1 MTSLT
6 RVNLRRVAAAVAIV
20 WAGLVGAQ
28 TPPVDDDDD
37 GFTIAPIIQ
46 ALQNETVRPNVS
58 VAFEPALVVEAQPT
72 WFTVRVTNPAVL
84 APMRNVRFSQT
95 LPTSANGAVVI
106 FESSPEAGVSPATCT
121 GTLETITKNQFG
133 QSALPHVF
141 KLTGG
146 VIPPQTT
153 CTYRVRVA
161 AGIIGGGNPQPT
173 WPVQGFTVLADNAV
187 TTIAPTASI
196 TATASIAYTVTL
208 TMSPGPYIAGQPIKL
223 VATANAAAGTVKS
236 MTFVYGGVTL
246 TGETGTGLTRTVTVP
261 NPQRGKLPS
270 IIVYVDATAGLSSA
284 YISDLGAYINE
295 FNAAL
300 YVDQYYLFDGK
311 LTVALRLR
319 IDHPDWSSL
328 NSSVRLCQ
336 GQLGGDCTLFP
347 NPVAYGFQSDDTFT
361 KELIG
366 SVILLPGP
374 QSLYVVIGDPANPRA
389 ITNAVVVTG
398 PAVNTTPTAP
408 TPVAGDTPHVT
419 NPDAGT
425 LPGSLSVSKDGAAT
439 YSVPIDVPPGT
450 AGLKPNLSLNYTS
463 QGTNGLLGLGWS
475 LGGMSSIHRC
485 GKTIAQDNINERIS
499 FSPTDRLCLD
509 GQRLVLVNGTGPNDD
524 ASYWS
529 NSAEY
534 RIEIDSFS
542 RIRAQGTSLAT
553 RSFKVEAKDGRIMTY
568 GDATV
573 SSTSVVQAVV
583 LPVQNGVGG
592 IQPTAKGAPLSWA
605 ISNIRDRAN
614 NFVKFDYEQSTT
626 TGEHRPS
633 VVRYGG
639 NGLSAH
645 AAVQFTYE
653 SRDDAW
659 TRYVDE
665 ARNDL
670 RSRIAKITTYV
681 GTNLDTSLASATKV
695 RDYKLTYEK
704 SPTSGR
710 SLFNSVEACARN
722 PQSGADECL
731 PKTNFDWG
739 KPDAN
744 KSLGFVS
751 RGTWGGGPILTTTSN
766 LSGTTVAA
774 LHPDYFAILDFSN
787 DGRADILEKRV
798 ASPSRSYLEDAYTS
812 IYRDANSIVAGT
824 LSDRYRYFH
833 NNGAGFTQYLYK
845 IRTDGISTDEKFAVL
860 ATGDFNG
867 DGSSDLVVFTESQVA
882 KICVS
887 PLGQSAL
894 PANPTTPIT
903 FNCGSKLTGLGP
915 NNTQIDMP
923 FRNDVGSLPFVVDV
937 FGNGISSIYSQFDE
951 NLTDPTTGF
960 MGAAW
965 HCRATSQSSGAA
977 IAPAMTCVPD
987 SGISAG
993 IVGRADNQQAY
1004 IEDNPQ
1010 DWAYNHVSFQQMVDF
1025 AGTGKANDA
1034 RWTVPY
1040 LTRYAGDTGTNLLAG
1055 FSAEDLRDFP
1065 LLTLGSTRLPAYR
1078 WANLQPIVKVTDFV
1092 VPGAKTSGA
1101 IRDYKYPAY
1110 NVSNY
1115 ISVTPQPNTSS
1126 VAPNKGGT
1134 PYKFDKPSKSAG
1146 VAVDFNGSGYS
1157 GLVFGFIEL
1166 RNTVGVGPSY
1176 NENKT
1181 ELTVC
1186 NSAGRSLDCRVRKK
1200 YSGREYRRVDAVGQF
1215 SGDGHPTIVMEKLSF
1230 PANGA
1235 YPISTG
1241 LVEMCRI
1248 AGDDTTGGAGNND
1261 NNMLCE
1267 ATTSPTWLFRGR
1279 NAVSANATSPRD
1291 VALYADVLGT
1301 GRMQIVFYRGGA
1313 LVNGAWVEEGVW
1325 EIFEPLDRA
1334 ITGQALDRI
1343 HRVTNGVGHVS
1354 SVEYVDG
1361 VASGTVTRST
1371 GSTNYPV
1378 QPTSGVGKIV
1388 KRLSVGNGVS
1398 SPRSVR
1404 YDYKDQAND
1413 ISGRGSL
1420 GFREVISTDEQSS
1433 IVTTNTYFQEFPLTG
1448 MMQSSV
1454 VKYGAVEISNTQSR
1468 YSVKEIAQANGAK
1481 TLFPFM
1487 AGSTATMKDL
1497 DGSAKGSVVTSG
1509 DATADVQYDNWGNM
1523 ISSKVVASGS
1533 GADANYSSTT
1543 RTTNTFLAADT
1554 VNWLV
1559 GLVDRSS
1566 VTKQHTTDAT
1576 AITRVVAYTYEPNF
1590 TGRVQTE
1597 TVQPDD
1603 GTLTQKVATTYSYN
1617 GFGMAI
1623 SKATTWRNLFT
1634 GADETASDKTTYDAN
1649 GRYPATRQNALNH
1662 SEAHG
1667 YDAGT
1672 GARASLTG
1680 PNNLTTT
1687 WTNDGFGRVN
1697 VEKRADGNETRQ
1709 YRKRCT
1715 AGCPTGAVT
1724 AEITESFNGAS
1735 RVSPPVVVYRDDAG
1749 RVLRTRTSGFDGT
1762 IIFADQRYDS
1772 RGRLAETDH
1781 PRFET
1786 ATAPAETASRQLYDD
1801 LDRVTTASVFDENG
1815 THNTTSVYAGFN
1827 VTMTN
1832 PKGQVR
1838 VDTSDATGK
1847 VVKVKDANDGITQFS
1862 YDAFG
1867 NLTQTI
1873 DPSGNVIKVEYDTLG
1888 RKKRLTDPNLGIIDY
1903 NVDARGLVWNQ
1914 VSPNQRTDGKS
1925 TRTEYDKLG
1934 RMTARIEPDLD
1945 SRWVYD
1951 TANKGIG
1958 QLAEA
1963 TGAPTSDI
1971 RHYRR
1976 SHAYDNLARPTIT
1989 SETLA
1994 DSNTYISKTDYDGV
2008 GRIGTQTYSNTYGKA
2023 TPKVYQSRYNAQGY
2037 LADIVSGNTVLWSI
2051 TQQDASLRNK
2061 QIRYGNGLIE
2071 TLLYDTKANRLKSA
2085 TLATAGGAN
2094 RLSEAYQYDSLAN
2107 VTQRVQNY
2115 DVGGF
2120 TESFTYDN
2128 LNRIKTS
2135 TIGQATQNFTYSA
2148 TGNIETKSGGTY
2160 TYPAQGAN
2168 AVRPHAVLTVS
2179 GIAGIT
2185 SGAAFGYDA
2194 NGNLISIPGTLT
2206 ANWTSFD
2213 MPARIT
2219 RTNSGSGSFMYG
2231 PEHQRIRQDKH
2242 DGSSTNYAGAQEVE
2256 FSNTGAL
2263 TIKTYMPHGI
2273 GVEIDRAASG
2283 AATATTE
2290 VNYVHQDRLGSPVAI
2305 TDAVGNVKE
2314 RMAYDA
2320 WGKRRTVDGAATPNN
2335 LDGITDNRGFTG
2347 HEMLDH
2353 LDLVHMNG
2361 RVYEPLLGRF
2371 LSADPILQD
2380 PMNGQSYNRYA
2391 YVLNNPTNLTDPTGF
2406 SPEGIPG
2413 CSVNNGQCQSQAIA
2427 QAIQQQQLAP
2437 IGDKAKATTK
2447 KDGKGN
2453 TQGNAKGGGD
2463 RGATIGPVHDQPTL
2477 LQSTVEN
2484 MKIQGGF
2491 GLLGA
2496 YVLEGASKFAGTT
2509 GITTNQGEP
2518 YDYVAN
2524 SMGCRSATCKDE
2536 ARTNVILTLTGFI
2549 GRPGQAA
2556 NAARTEAAAAN
2567 LSKPATVGTVKD
2579 VDIAAGITK
2588 PYQRPSG
2595 ATTQAQR
2602 NSVQGHPCVD
2612 CGKTTS
2618 RQFADHKE
2626 PLVKEYYRTGTID
2639 INRMRRLDSV
2649 QSQCPGCSNRQG
2661 GELSQL
2667 SKEIKKYLGL

>member
-1 MTSLT
+1 M
-6 RVNLRRVAAAVAIV
+6 VLRKLRLLAAVLCVAMLGGLSAAI
-20 WAGLVGAQ
+20 AQ
-28 TPPVDDDDD
+28 TPPVDDDD
-37 GFTIAPIIQ
+37 GFTIVPIIQ

-58 VAFEPALVVEAQPT
+58 VAFEPAFVVAAQPA
-72 WFTVRVTNPAVL
+72 WFTVRITNPAVL

-95 LPTSANGAVVI
+95 LPGNANGSVTI

-133 QSALPHVF
+133 QSVLPHVF

-153 CTYRVRVA
+153 CTYRVRVV
-161 AGIIGGGNPQPT
+161 AGIVGGGNPQPT
-173 WPVQGFTVLADNAV
+173 WPVQGFTVFADNAV

-261 NPQRGKLPS
+261 NPQRGKLPFIS
-270 IIVYVDATAGLSSA
+270 VYVDATAGLSSA
-284 YISDLGAYINE
+284 YISDLGGYINE

-300 YVDQYYLFDGK
+300 YVDQYFLFEGK

-347 NPVAYGFQSDDTFT
+347 NPIAYGFQSDDTFT

-366 SVILLPGP
+366 SAILLPGP

-398 PAVNTTPTAP
+398 PATNTTPSAP
-408 TPVAGDTPHVT
+408 TPVAGDTPHLT

-509 GQRLVLVNGTGPNDD
+509 GQRLVLVNGAGPNDD
-524 ASYWS
+524 PSYWS
-529 NSAEY
+529 DSAEY
-534 RIEIDSFS
+534 RTEIDSFS
-542 RIRAQGTSLAT
+542 RIRAQGTGLAN

-573 SSTSVVQAVV
+573 SPTSVVQAVIQ
-583 LPVQNGVGG
+583 PVQNGVGG

-614 NFVKFDYEQSTT
+614 NFVKFDYEQNTT
-626 TGEHRPS
+626 SGEHRPS

-639 NGLSAH
+639 NGLFAH

-681 GTNLDTSLASATKV
+681 GTNLDTSLTSATKV

-710 SLFNSVEACARN
+710 SLLNSVEACARN

-731 PKTNFDWG
+731 PKTSFDWG

-744 KSLGFVS
+744 KPTDFESKGYWLGA
-751 RGTWGGGPILTTTSN
+751 PKLTTYITSP
-766 LSGTTVAA
+766 SKASA
-774 LHPDYFAILDFSN
+774 MHPEYFAFVDFNN
-787 DGRADILEKRV
+787 DGRADALEKRDS
-798 ASPSRSYLEDAYTS
+798 SPGLPVGTSVSLVGIVEDANPNGRGGQRS
-812 IYRDANSIVAGT
+812 Q
-824 LSDRYRYFH
+824 YRYFH
-833 NNGAGFTQYLYK
+833 NNGTCFTQAQIQNNADCFTQYTYRL
-845 IRTDGISTDEKFAVL
+845 STGAAFVVM
-860 ATGDFNG
+860 ATGDFNA
-867 DGSSDLVVFTESQVA
+867 DGSPDLLVVEGSNVRVCASPVGQGLPLTTQTPIVFA
-882 KICVS
+882 CGS
-887 PLGQSAL
+887 PLPNTGIVNAVDRL
-894 PANPTTPIT
+894 PYVADIGGT
-903 FNCGSKLTGLGP
+903 
-915 NNTQIDMP
+915 
-923 FRNDVGSLPFVVDV
+923 
-937 FGNGISSIYSQFDE
+937 
-951 NLTDPTTGF
+951 
-960 MGAAW
+960 
-965 HCRATSQSSGAA
+965 
-977 IAPAMTCVPD
+977 
-987 SGISAG
+987 GISAFYG
-993 IVGRADNQQAY
+993 PYSYQVPVGATFCRVTNPASVAPGVPPEFTCELDANAPNTVLSGSDPVQSHPENAAY
-1004 IEDNPQ
+1004 D
-1010 DWAYNHVSFQQMVDF
+1010 HTSFQQMIDF
-1025 AGTGKANDA
+1025 AGTGKASDV
-1034 RWTVPY
+1034 RWSIPY
-1040 LTRYAGDTGTNLLAG
+1040 WTQLYDDGGQRVGGGQYFYRNTKPVVSVVTFKPIGATIDTGKIASFT
-1055 FSAEDLRDFP
+1055 
-1065 LLTLGSTRLPAYR
+1065 
-1078 WANLQPIVKVTDFV
+1078 
-1092 VPGAKTSGA
+1092 
-1101 IRDYKYPAY
+1101 YPAY
-1110 NVSNY
+1110 
-1115 ISVTPQPNTSS
+1115 SVTGG
-1126 VAPNKGGT
+1126 GGT
-1134 PYKFDKPSKSAG
+1134 LTPDLGAIPYIFHGPRYGANT
-1146 VAVDFNGSGYS
+1146 ADFNGSGYS
-1157 GLVFGFIEL
+1157 ATLFGFAQYTRIAL
-1166 RNTVGVGPSY
+1166 VTNGVTDLVPTFDP
-1176 NENKT
+1176 NKS
-1181 ELTVC
+1181 EFTVC
-1186 NSAGRSLDCRVRKK
+1186 NSTGRSLDCRVRKK
-1200 YSGREYRRVDAVGQF
+1200 LSGTNYRKVRAVGQF
-1215 SGDGHPTIVMEKLSF
+1215 AADGHPSVLAEPVT
-1230 PANGA
+1230 
-1235 YPISTG
+1235 YPPSAVAVASGITE
-1241 LVEMCRI
+1241 LCRI
-1248 AGDDTTGGAGNND
+1248 KGDDTTGV
-1261 NNMLCE
+1261 
-1267 ATTSPTWLFRGR
+1267 TSTNEDTNL
-1279 NAVSANATSPRD
+1279 VCDATSLPINMIASD
-1291 VALYADVLGT
+1291 KPGASYFYVDLLGT
-1301 GRMQIVFYRGGA
+1301 GRTQIVRYLRGGFI
-1313 LVNGAWVEEGVW
+1313 GETSTWQEDGRW
-1325 EIFEPLDRA
+1325 EIFAAIDRA

-1361 VASGTVTRST
+1361 VASGTVTRSA
-1371 GSTNYPV
+1371 GSTSYPV

-1413 ISGRGSL
+1413 IAGRGSL

-1433 IVTTNTYFQEFPLTG
+1433 IVTTNTYFQAFPLTG
-1448 MMQSSV
+1448 MMKSSV
-1454 VKYGAVEISNTQSR
+1454 VTYGAVEISNTQNR
-1468 YSVKEIAQANGAK
+1468 YDVKEIAQANGAK

-1497 DGSAKGSVVTSG
+1497 DGSAKGSVTTSG
-1509 DATADVQYDNWGNM
+1509 DTTTDVQYDNWGNM
-1523 ISSKVVASGS
+1523 TSSKVVASGS

-1543 RTTNTFLAADT
+1543 RTTNTFFAADT
-1554 VNWLV
+1554 ANWLV

-1576 AITRVVAYTYEPNF
+1576 AITRVVAYTYEQNG

-1603 GTLTQKVATTYSYN
+1603 GTLSQKLATTYSYN

-1623 SKATTWRNLFT
+1623 NKETTWRNLFT
-1634 GADETASDKTTYDAN
+1634 GKDETASDKTTYDAN
-1649 GRYPATRQNALNH
+1649 GRYPATRQNALDH
-1662 SEAHG
+1662 SEVHG

-1672 GARASLTG
+1672 GARKSLTG

-1697 VEKRADGNETRQ
+1697 VETRADGNETRQ

-1715 AGCPTGAVT
+1715 AGCPAGAAT

-1735 RVSPPVVVYRDDAG
+1735 RVTPPVVVYRDDAG
-1749 RVLRTRTSGFDGT
+1749 HVLRTRTAGFDGT
-1762 IIFADQRYDS
+1762 IIVADQRYDS

-1786 ATAPAETASRQLYDD
+1786 ATAETASRQLYDD

-1838 VDTSDATGK
+1838 VDTTDVTGK
-1847 VVKVKDANDGITQFS
+1847 VVKVKDADNGITQFS

-1867 NLTQTI
+1867 NLTQTT

-1903 NVDARGLVWNQ
+1903 SVDARGLVWSQ
-1914 VSPNQRTDGKS
+1914 VSPNQRADGKS

-1963 TGAPTSDI
+1963 TGGPTRDI

-1976 SHAYDNLARPTIT
+1976 SHVYDNLARPTIT

-1994 DSNTYISKTDYDGV
+1994 DNNTYISKIDYDGV

-2094 RLSEAYQYDSLAN
+2094 RLNEAYQYDSLAN

-2135 TIGQATQNFTYSA
+2135 TVAGRAPQSFTYSA
-2148 TGNIETKSGGTY
+2148 TGNIETKTDVGTY
-2160 TYPAQGAN
+2160 SYPAQGAA
-2168 AVRPHAVLTVS
+2168 AVRPHAVLSVS
-2179 GIAGIT
+2179 SIAG
-2185 SGAAFGYDA
+2185 GAAFGYDA
-2194 NGNLISIPGTLT
+2194 NGNLKTIPGTL
-2206 ANWTSFD
+2206 AVDWTSFD
-2213 MPARIT
+2213 MPTRIE
-2219 RTNSGSGSFMYG
+2219 RTINGVRTSGSFMYG

-2242 DGSSTNYAGAQEVE
+2242 DGNSTNYAGAQEVE

-2263 TIKTYMPHGI
+2263 TIKTYLPHGI

-2290 VNYVHQDRLGSPVAI
+2290 VNYVHHDRLGSPVAI
-2305 TDAVGNVKE
+2305 TDAAGNVKE

-2320 WGKRRTVDGAATPNN
+2320 WGKRRTIDGAATPNT

-2406 SPEGIPG
+2406 CASGNEGVGSRICGAINP
-2413 CSVNNGQCQSQAIA
+2413 SANGETYSRATNDKEAKSAQQLDSARRTVQNLGWKSAPSRPNDSAGNAQESAKQGGSSAPRVLTRGDVYQSLGAGVGNAIA
-2427 QAIQQQQLAP
+2427 NMAVGFANVMIA
-2437 IGDKAKATTK
+2437 IGDPH
-2447 KDGKGN
+2447 
-2453 TQGNAKGGGD
+2453 GNARLIEPVKPFTPVSNYFGHQGSEITGGLAAVY
-2463 RGATIGPVHDQPTL
+2463 GARA
-2477 LQSTVEN
+2477 
-2484 MKIQGGF
+2484 F
-2491 GLLGA
+2491 GVGLG
-2496 YVLEGASKFAGTT
+2496 SK
-2509 GITTNQGEP
+2509 
-2518 YDYVAN
+2518 V
-2524 SMGCRSATCKDE
+2524 
-2536 ARTNVILTLTGFI
+2536 
-2549 GRPGQAA
+2549 
-2556 NAARTEAAAAN
+2556 EAAAAKT
-2567 LSKPATVGTVKD
+2567 SAVSVDPALIRFSQSSVNGAD
-2579 VDIAAGITK
+2579 EIAASMRASGWKGAPIDVVRMRDGALTTFDNTRVLAASRAGIDTQAVVRSAGDAFPAARWTTK
-2588 PYQRPSG
+2588 SG
-2595 ATTQAQR
+2595 ATPATWGEAVAMRIQQQNR
-2602 NSVQGHPCVD
+2602 
-2612 CGKTTS
+2612 
-2618 RQFADHKE
+2618 
-2626 PLVKEYYRTGTID
+2626 LYRETYPNGSFVTGSP
-2639 INRMRRLDSV
+2639 R
-2649 QSQCPGCSNRQG
+2649 
-2661 GELSQL
+2661 
-2667 SKEIKKYLGL
+2667 